1 MSEEDTPTPG
11 LPEDLAPRLGA
22 VLARRSL
29 TNSQDDPETARGWLD
44 ASYEAAYAED
54 LALAG
59 RAARAGLQARG
70 GQDPFNRAGLLR
82 ALASVAEM
90 QGDHA
95 AATRYIAERSQ
106 LLVEAG
112 YPHQARMESELG
124 TMLLREPESFE
135 ATVLE
140 GLLEAERARSARS
153 VDTVLPDVLVAL
165 AVRNVEDG
173 RLDPAVD
180 LLEECLDILDARVGA
195 GIAVAPESL
204 SSTRMFLAHVHLMS
218 HEPESAAEVADEVL
232 AGKANRAVR
241 AAMWMLKAVVA
252 HELGDAAQ
260 AAADALRAVELHAAA
275 GVRKGAASAAALL
288 AGLAH
293 DAGDQQSSILAWKVA
308 VAQAEQGEVPEASDL
323 TLALGHQLLEAEE
336 HALAE
341 RVLAGLVRRE
351 EAARRL
357 PGLARA
363 LVDLGHAAR
372 HQGRPD
378 EALEHWDRASGLF
391 QEAGSLAEAARMCL
405 AAGALLNRQER
416 AEDAAE
422 RFSRA
427 VELARRVEDEDDPA
441 VLPQALHALGHV
453 LCELGQERGVALLD
467 EAIALAQDSS
477 AAWHEADFTDT
488 RARGLWALRQGPA
501 AVSSALTAADLF
513 AASQDTTAASNAELF
528 AAYVLLEQERAEEA
542 ASLFRMI
549 TEQQDTARYLRMA
562 AWLGLAQSLDLAG
575 DEEGA
580 ALARLR
586 ADAASSEQDPDPQ
599 AEQGG
604 DAHPEADLDQ
614 TFDQALDQTLD
625 QALDLALELD
635 AEQVVDEARA
645 PDPGQDPD
653 PDADQDGDPP
663 TG

>member
-1 MSEEDTPTPG
+1 MTEHDGSEATSG
-11 LPEDLAPRLGA
+11 LPADLEPRLNA

-29 TNSQDDPETARGWLD
+29 TGGPPSAPETARGWLD
-44 ASYEAAYAED
+44 VSYEAAYAED
-54 LALAG
+54 LTRSS
-59 RAARAGLQARG
+59 RAALTGLEAPG
-70 GQDPFNRAGLLR
+70 GQDPVNRASLLR

-90 QGDHA
+90 TGDHA
-95 AATRYIAERSQ
+95 AATGYIADRARV
-106 LLVEAG
+106 LAEAG
-112 YPHQARMESELG
+112 YPHRARIEIELG
-124 TMLLREPESFE
+124 VMLLREPESFE

-140 GLLEAERARSARS
+140 GVLEQERRRSARS

-165 AVRNVEDG
+165 AVRRVEDG
-173 RLDPAVD
+173 QLDAAVD
-180 LLEECLDILDARVGA
+180 LLEECLEIQDARATA
-195 GIAVAPESL
+195 GLPVAPESL

-218 HEPESAAEVADEVL
+218 HEPERSAEVADEVL
-232 AGKANRAVR
+232 AGQSNRAVR

-252 HELGDAAQ
+252 QDQEDSTGAVLH
-260 AAADALRAVELHAAA
+260 ALRSVELHAAA

-288 AGLAH
+288 AGLAA
-293 DAGDQQSSILAWKVA
+293 DAGDQQASILAWKVA

-372 HQGRPD
+372 HQNRPA
-378 EALEHWDRASGLF
+378 EALEHWDRAAALF
-391 QEAGSLAEAARMCL
+391 EEAGATDEAARMHL
-405 AAGALLNRQER
+405 AAGALLNRQEK
-416 AEDAAE
+416 AEQAAD

-427 VELARRVEDEDDPA
+427 VELARADEEDADAEDHDPA

-488 RARGLWALRQGPA
+488 RARGLWALRQGTA

-513 AASQDTTAASNAELF
+513 AASEDTTASSNAELF

-549 TEQQDTARYLRMA
+549 TEQEGTARYLRMA
-562 AWLGLAQSLDLAG
+562 AWLGLAQSLDLSG

-580 ALARLR
+580 TRARFE
-586 ADAASSEQDPDPQ
+586 ADAAAA
-599 AEQGG
+599 AEDHGTRDAGNAGG
-604 DAHPEADLDQ
+604 D
-614 TFDQALDQTLD
+614 
-625 QALDLALELD
+625 
-635 AEQVVDEARA
+635 
-645 PDPGQDPD
+645 
-653 PDADQDGDPP
+653 
-663 TG
+663 

>member
-1 MSEEDTPTPG
+1 LEG
-11 LPEDLAPRLGA
+11 
-22 VLARRSL
+22 VL
-29 TNSQDDPETARGWLD
+29 
-44 ASYEAAYAED
+44 
-54 LALAG
+54 
-59 RAARAGLQARG
+59 
-70 GQDPFNRAGLLR
+70 
-82 ALASVAEM
+82 
-90 QGDHA
+90 
-95 AATRYIAERSQ
+95 
-106 LLVEAG
+106 
-112 YPHQARMESELG
+112 ESER
-124 TMLLREPESFE
+124 T
-135 ATVLE
+135 
-140 GLLEAERARSARS
+140 RSARS

-165 AVRNVEDG
+165 AVRYVEDG

-180 LLEECLDILDARVGA
+180 LLEECLDILDARVAA

-204 SSTRMFLAHVHLMS
+204 SSTRMFLAHVHVMS
-218 HEPESAAEVADEVL
+218 HEPEIAEEVADAVL

-241 AAMWMLKAVVA
+241 AAMWMLKAVIA
-252 HELGDAAQ
+252 HEFEDPSRAAG
-260 AAADALRAVELHAAA
+260 DALRALELHAAA

-293 DAGDQQSSILAWKVA
+293 DAGDQQASILAWKVA

-372 HQGRPD
+372 HQGRPE
-378 EALEHWDRASGLF
+378 EALEHWDRAASLF
-391 QEAGSLAEAARMCL
+391 EQAGAMAEGARMCL

-416 AEDAAE
+416 SEEAAE

-427 VELARRVEDEDDPA
+427 VELARRVGDEDPA

-467 EAIALAQDSS
+467 EAIALAQDSA

-488 RARGLWALRQGPA
+488 RARGLWALRKGTA

-528 AAYVLLEQERAEEA
+528 AAYVLLEQEQAEEA
-542 ASLFRMI
+542 AALFRMI
-549 TEQQDTARYLRMA
+549 TEQDGTARYLRMA

-586 ADAASSEQDPDPQ
+586 ADAASSEEDPEP
-599 AEQGG
+599 ASGG
-604 DAHPEADLDQ
+604 GPE
-614 TFDQALDQTLD
+614 
-625 QALDLALELD
+625 
-635 AEQVVDEARA
+635 
-645 PDPGQDPD
+645 PDDGPSPGP
-653 PDADQDGDPP
+653 AG
-663 TG
+663 

>member
-1 MSEEDTPTPG
+1 MTEHDGAEPTPE
-11 LPEDLAPRLGA
+11 LPEDLTVRLNA

-29 TNSQDDPETARGWLD
+29 TGGPQGEPDTARGWLD
-44 ASYEAAYAED
+44 VSYEAAYAED
-54 LALAG
+54 LARAS
-59 RAARAGLQARG
+59 RAAETGLTAPG
-70 GQDPFNRAGLLR
+70 GHDPVNRASLYR
-82 ALASVAEM
+82 ALASVAALT
-90 QGDHA
+90 GDHA
-95 AATRYIAERSQ
+95 AATRHIADRARV
-106 LLVEAG
+106 LAEAG
-112 YPHQARMESELG
+112 YPHQARMETELG

-140 GLLEAERARSARS
+140 GVLEDERTRSAHS

-165 AVRNVEDG
+165 AVRHVEDG
-173 RLDPAVD
+173 RFDPAVD
-180 LLEECLDILDARVGA
+180 LLEECLEILDARAAA
-195 GIAVAPESL
+195 GIPVPPESL
-204 SSTRMFLAHVHLMS
+204 ASTRMFLAHVHLMG
-218 HEPESAAEVADEVL
+218 HEPESSAEVADEVL
-232 AGKANRAVR
+232 AGQANRAVR

-252 HELGDAAQ
+252 QERGDSATAIL
-260 AAADALRAVELHAAA
+260 DALRSVELHAAA

-288 AGLAH
+288 AGLAD
-293 DAGDQQSSILAWKVA
+293 DADDQQASILAWKVA

-372 HQGRPD
+372 HQNRPA
-378 EALEHWDRASGLF
+378 EALEHWGRAATLF
-391 QEAGSLAEAARMCL
+391 EEAGATDEAARMYL
-405 AAGALLNRQER
+405 ASGALLNRQEKP
-416 AEDAAE
+416 EEAAE

-427 VELARRVEDEDDPA
+427 VELAREDEGSEDNDPA

-453 LCELGQERGVALLD
+453 LCELGEERGVALLD

-477 AAWHEADFTDT
+477 ASWYEADFTDT
-488 RARGLWALRQGPA
+488 RARGLWALRKGAA

-513 AASQDTTAASNAELF
+513 AASEDSMASSNAELF

-549 TEQQDTARYLRMA
+549 TEQEDTARYLRMA
-562 AWLGLAQSLDLAG
+562 AWLGLAQSLDLSG

-580 ALARLR
+580 TQARLK
-586 ADAASSEQDPDPQ
+586 ADAAASTEDPDDETGQ
-599 AEQGG
+599 AGT
-604 DAHPEADLDQ
+604 AD
-614 TFDQALDQTLD
+614 
-625 QALDLALELD
+625 
-635 AEQVVDEARA
+635 
-645 PDPGQDPD
+645 
-653 PDADQDGDPP
+653 
-663 TG
+663 

>member
-1 MSEEDTPTPG
+1 VDEESAPAPD
-11 LPEDLAPRLGA
+11 LPEDLAPRLSA
-22 VLARRSL
+22 VLSRRSL

-59 RAARAGLQARG
+59 RAARAGLEARG
-70 GQDPFNRAGLLR
+70 GRDPFNRAGLLR

-90 QGDHA
+90 RGDHA
-95 AATRYIAERSQ
+95 AATEYIAERAE
-106 LLVEAG
+106 LLVGAG

-140 GLLEAERARSARS
+140 GVLEAERARSARS

-165 AVRNVEDG
+165 AVRSVEDG

-180 LLEECLDILDARVGA
+180 LLEECLDILDARVAA

-241 AAMWMLKAVVA
+241 AAMWMLKAVIA
-252 HELGDAAQ
+252 HELGDPTR

-293 DAGDQQSSILAWKVA
+293 DAGDQQASILAWKVA

-378 EALEHWDRASGLF
+378 EALEHWDRAAGLF
-391 QEAGSLAEAARMCL
+391 QEAGSVAEAARMCL

-427 VELARRVEDEDDPA
+427 VELARRVDDDDPA

-467 EAIALAQDSS
+467 EAISLAQDSS
-477 AAWHEADFTDT
+477 ASWHEADFTDT
-488 RARGLWALRQGPA
+488 RARGLWALRKGPA

-549 TEQQDTARYLRMA
+549 TEQEGTARYLRMA

-586 ADAASSEQDPDPQ
+586 ADAASSEQDPDPE
-599 AEQGG
+599 AEP
-604 DAHPEADLDQ
+604 DPEAWRDP
-614 TFDQALDQTLD
+614 
-625 QALDLALELD
+625 E
-635 AEQVVDEARA
+635 AEPDPEAR
-645 PDPGQDPD
+645 PDPERDDGPT
-653 PDADQDGDPP
+653 AD
-663 TG
+663 

>member
-1 MSEEDTPTPG
+1 VSEENTPTPG
-11 LPEDLAPRLGA
+11 LPDDLAPRLSA

-54 LALAG
+54 LALAR
-59 RAARAGLQARG
+59 RAARAGLQAHG
-70 GQDPFNRAGLLR
+70 GRDPFNRAGLLR

-95 AATRYIAERSQ
+95 AATQYIAERCQ
-106 LLVEAG
+106 LLKNAG

-124 TMLLREPESFE
+124 AMLLREPESFE

-140 GLLEAERARSARS
+140 GVLEAERARSAWS

-180 LLEECLDILDARVGA
+180 LLEECLDILDARVAA

-218 HEPESAAEVADEVL
+218 HEPESAAEVADDVL

-252 HELGDAAQ
+252 HELGDPAQ
-260 AAADALRAVELHAAA
+260 ATADALRAVELHAAA
-275 GVRKGAASAAALL
+275 GVRKA
-288 AGLAH
+288 
-293 DAGDQQSSILAWKVA
+293 SILAWKVA

-391 QEAGSLAEAARMCL
+391 HEAGSVAEAARMCL

-427 VELARRVEDEDDPA
+427 VELARRVEDDDDPA

-477 AAWHEADFTDT
+477 ASWHEADFTDT

-549 TEQQDTARYLRMA
+549 TEQEGTARYLRMA

-580 ALARLR
+580 TLARLR
-586 ADAASSEQDPDPQ
+586 ADAASSEEEPDPHPEED
-599 AEQGG
+599 AEL
-604 DAHPEADLDQ
+604 DLDMDLDPEADLG
-614 TFDQALDQTLD
+614 TR
-625 QALDLALELD
+625 
-635 AEQVVDEARA
+635 EARG
-645 PDPGQDPD
+645 PET
-653 PDADQDGDPP
+653 DQDGDPP
-663 TG
+663 AG

>member
-1 MSEEDTPTPG
+1 MGEDETSSPG
-11 LPEDLAPRLGA
+11 LPDDLVPRLRA

-29 TNSQDDPETARGWLD
+29 TTLDEPETARGWLD
-44 ASYEAAYAED
+44 VSYEAAYAED
-54 LALAG
+54 LSMAG
-59 RAARAGLQARG
+59 RAARAGLEARG

-95 AATRYIAERSQ
+95 AATEYVAERCR
-106 LLVEAG
+106 LLADAG

-140 GLLEAERARSARS
+140 GVLESERTRSARS

-165 AVRNVEDG
+165 AVRYVEDG

-180 LLEECLDILDARVGA
+180 LLEECLDILDARVAA

-204 SSTRMFLAHVHLMS
+204 SSTRMFLAHVHVMS
-218 HEPESAAEVADEVL
+218 HEPEIAEEVADAVL

-241 AAMWMLKAVVA
+241 AAMWMLKAVIA
-252 HELGDAAQ
+252 HEFEDPSRAAG
-260 AAADALRAVELHAAA
+260 DALRALELHAAA

-293 DAGDQQSSILAWKVA
+293 DAGDQQASILAWKVA

-372 HQGRPD
+372 HQGRPE
-378 EALEHWDRASGLF
+378 EALEHWDRAASLF
-391 QEAGSLAEAARMCL
+391 EQAGAMAEGARMCL

-416 AEDAAE
+416 SEEAAE

-427 VELARRVEDEDDPA
+427 VELARRVGDEDPA

-467 EAIALAQDSS
+467 EAIALAQDSA

-488 RARGLWALRQGPA
+488 RARGLWALRKGTA

-528 AAYVLLEQERAEEA
+528 AAYVLLEQEQAEEA
-542 ASLFRMI
+542 AALFRMI
-549 TEQQDTARYLRMA
+549 TEQEGTARYLRMA

-586 ADAASSEQDPDPQ
+586 ADTASSEEDPGP
-599 AEQGG
+599 ASGSG
-604 DAHPEADLDQ
+604 PEADDN
-614 TFDQALDQTLD
+614 
-625 QALDLALELD
+625 
-635 AEQVVDEARA
+635 
-645 PDPGQDPD
+645 PSPGP
-653 PDADQDGDPP
+653 AH
-663 TG
+663 

>member
-1 MSEEDTPTPG
+1 MGSRRAGMTEHDGAEPTPE
-11 LPEDLAPRLGA
+11 LPEDLTARLNA

-29 TNSQDDPETARGWLD
+29 TGGPQGEPDTARGWLD
-44 ASYEAAYAED
+44 VSYEAAYAED
-54 LALAG
+54 LARAS
-59 RAARAGLQARG
+59 RAAEIGLTAPG
-70 GQDPFNRAGLLR
+70 GHDPVNRASLYR
-82 ALASVAEM
+82 ALASVAALT
-90 QGDHA
+90 GDHT
-95 AATRYIAERSQ
+95 AATRHIADRAHV
-106 LLVEAG
+106 LAEAG
-112 YPHQARMESELG
+112 YPHQARLETELG

-140 GLLEAERARSARS
+140 GVLEDERTRSSHS

-165 AVRNVEDG
+165 AVRHVEDG
-173 RLDPAVD
+173 RFDPAVD
-180 LLEECLDILDARVGA
+180 LLEECLEILDARVAA
-195 GIAVAPESL
+195 GVPVPPESL
-204 SSTRMFLAHVHLMS
+204 ASTRMFLAHVHLMS
-218 HEPESAAEVADEVL
+218 HEPEQSAEVADEVL
-232 AGKANRAVR
+232 AGQANRAVR

-252 HELGDAAQ
+252 HERGDSGTAIL
-260 AAADALRAVELHAAA
+260 DALRSVELHAAA

-288 AGLAH
+288 AGMAD
-293 DAGDQQSSILAWKVA
+293 DAGDQQASILAWKVA

-372 HQGRPD
+372 HQNRPE
-378 EALEHWDRASGLF
+378 EALEHWGRASTLF
-391 QEAGSLAEAARMCL
+391 EQAGATDEAARMYL
-405 AAGALLNRQER
+405 ASGALLNRQEKP
-416 AEDAAE
+416 EEAAE

-427 VELARRVEDEDDPA
+427 VELARQDEGSEDNDPA

-453 LCELGQERGVALLD
+453 LCELGEERGVALLD

-477 AAWHEADFTDT
+477 ASWYEADFTDT
-488 RARGLWALRQGPA
+488 RARGLWALRKGAA

-513 AASQDTTAASNAELF
+513 AASEDAMASSNAELF

-549 TEQQDTARYLRMA
+549 TEQEDTARYLRMA
-562 AWLGLAQSLDLAG
+562 AWLGLAQSLDLSG

-580 ALARLR
+580 TKARLE
-586 ADAASSEQDPDPQ
+586 ADAAASTEDPDNGETGQ
-599 AEQGG
+599 AGAADSG
-604 DAHPEADLDQ
+604 PE
-614 TFDQALDQTLD
+614 T
-625 QALDLALELD
+625 E
-635 AEQVVDEARA
+635 
-645 PDPGQDPD
+645 PDTD
-653 PDADQDGDPP
+653 
-663 TG
+663 

>member
-1 MSEEDTPTPG
+1 MTEHDGAEPTPE
-11 LPEDLAPRLGA
+11 LPEDLTARLNA

-29 TNSQDDPETARGWLD
+29 TGGPQGEPDTARGWLD
-44 ASYEAAYAED
+44 VSYEAAYAED
-54 LALAG
+54 LARAS
-59 RAARAGLQARG
+59 RAAETGLTAPG
-70 GQDPFNRAGLLR
+70 GHDPVNRASLYR
-82 ALASVAEM
+82 ALASVAALT
-90 QGDHA
+90 GDHA
-95 AATRYIAERSQ
+95 AATRHIADRAQ
-106 LLVEAG
+106 VLAEAG
-112 YPHQARMESELG
+112 YPHQARLEAELG

-140 GLLEAERARSARS
+140 GVLEDERTRSAHS

-165 AVRNVEDG
+165 AVRHVEDG
-173 RLDPAVD
+173 RFDPAVD
-180 LLEECLDILDARVGA
+180 LLEECLEILDARVAA
-195 GIAVAPESL
+195 GVPVPAESL
-204 SSTRMFLAHVHLMS
+204 ASTRMFLAHVHLMG
-218 HEPESAAEVADEVL
+218 HEPERSAEVADEVL
-232 AGKANRAVR
+232 AGQANRAVR

-252 HELGDAAQ
+252 HELGDS
-260 AAADALRAVELHAAA
+260 AAAILDALRSVELHAAA

-288 AGLAH
+288 AGMAD
-293 DAGDQQSSILAWKVA
+293 DAGDQQASILAWKVA

-372 HQGRPD
+372 HQNRPA
-378 EALEHWDRASGLF
+378 EALEHWGRASTLF
-391 QEAGSLAEAARMCL
+391 EQAGATDEAARMYL
-405 AAGALLNRQER
+405 ASGALLNRQEKP
-416 AEDAAE
+416 EEAAE

-427 VELARRVEDEDDPA
+427 VELARQDEGSEDNDPA

-453 LCELGQERGVALLD
+453 LCELGEERGVALLD

-477 AAWHEADFTDT
+477 ASWYEADFTDT
-488 RARGLWALRQGPA
+488 RARGLWALRKGAA

-513 AASQDTTAASNAELF
+513 AASEDAMASSNAELF

-549 TEQQDTARYLRMA
+549 TEKEDTARYLRMA
-562 AWLGLAQSLDLAG
+562 AWLGLAQSLDLSG

-580 ALARLR
+580 TKARLE
-586 ADAASSEQDPDPQ
+586 ADAAASTEDPDDGTGTGTGTGQ
-599 AEQGG
+599 AGTADSG
-604 DAHPEADLDQ
+604 LDNDPETD
-614 TFDQALDQTLD
+614 
-625 QALDLALELD
+625 
-635 AEQVVDEARA
+635 
-645 PDPGQDPD
+645 
-653 PDADQDGDPP
+653 
-663 TG
+663 

>member
-1 MSEEDTPTPG
+1 MTDEGSVVPG
-11 LPEDLAPRLGA
+11 LPEDLERRLRA
-22 VLARRSL
+22 VLSRRSL
-29 TNSQDDPETARGWLD
+29 TVGRDAPETARGWID

-54 LALAG
+54 LARAG
-59 RAARAGLQARG
+59 RAARAGLDAPG
-70 GQDPFNRAGLLR
+70 GHDVLNRLGLLR

-90 QGDHA
+90 TGDHA
-95 AATRYIAERSQ
+95 TAASRIAERAR
-106 LLVEAG
+106 LLTTAG
-112 YPHQARMESELG
+112 YPHQARLEVELG
-124 TMLLREPESFE
+124 AMLLREPEPFE

-140 GLLEAERARSARS
+140 GVLEGERERSAHS

-165 AVRNVEDG
+165 AVRYVEDG
-173 RLDPAVD
+173 RLHPAVD
-180 LLEECLDILDARVGA
+180 LLEECLDILDARVSA
-195 GIAVAPESL
+195 GVPVAPEAL
-204 SSTRMFLAHVHLMS
+204 ASTRMFLAHVHLMS
-218 HEPESAAEVADEVL
+218 HDPEDAAAVADRVL
-232 AGKANRAVR
+232 AGRANRAVR

-252 HELGDAAQ
+252 HEHGDAAT
-260 AAADALRAVELHAAA
+260 AAEDALHAVELHAAA

-372 HQGRPD
+372 HQGRPG
-378 EALEHWDRASGLF
+378 EALEHWERACALF
-391 QEAGSLAEAARMCL
+391 EQAGSVAEAARMHL
-405 AAGALLNRQER
+405 ASGALLNRQER
-416 AEDAAE
+416 PQEAAE
-422 RFSRA
+422 HFGRA
-427 VELARRVEDEDDPA
+427 VDLARGVGDEDPA

-453 LCELGQERGVALLD
+453 LCELGQERGVELLD
-467 EAIALAQDSS
+467 EAISLAQDSE
-477 AAWHEADFTDT
+477 AGWYEADFTDT
-488 RARGLWALRQGPA
+488 RARGLWALRKGTA

-513 AASQDTTAASNAELF
+513 TASEDATAASNAELF

-542 ASLFRMI
+542 AALFRMI
-549 TEQQDTARYLRMA
+549 TEHEGTARYLRMA

-580 ALARLR
+580 TRARFE
-586 ADAASSEQDPDPQ
+586 ADAAATATDPEPDGGPHPTPGTGPDEGPAPGTGPGADPDEGP
-599 AEQGG
+599 AAGG
-604 DAHPEADLDQ
+604 
-614 TFDQALDQTLD
+614 
-625 QALDLALELD
+625 
-635 AEQVVDEARA
+635 A
-645 PDPGQDPD
+645 PG
-653 PDADQDGDPP
+653 AG
-663 TG
+663 

>member
-1 MSEEDTPTPG
+1 MTEHDGSEVTSG
-11 LPEDLAPRLGA
+11 LPEDLGPRLNA

-29 TNSQDDPETARGWLD
+29 TGGPQSAPETAGGWLD
-44 ASYEAAYAED
+44 VSYEAAYAED
-54 LALAG
+54 LPRSL
-59 RAARAGLQARG
+59 RAARSGLDAPG
-70 GQDPFNRAGLLR
+70 GQDPVNRAGLFR

-90 QGDHA
+90 TGDHT
-95 AATRYIAERSQ
+95 AATGYIAERARV
-106 LLVEAG
+106 LEDAG
-112 YPHQARMESELG
+112 YPHRARMEIELG
-124 TMLLREPESFE
+124 VMLLREPESFE

-140 GLLEAERARSARS
+140 GVLDKERHRSARS

-165 AVRNVEDG
+165 AVRHVEDG
-173 RLDPAVD
+173 RLEAAVE
-180 LLEECLDILDARVGA
+180 LLEECLQNLEARVTA
-195 GIAVAPESL
+195 GLQVAPESL

-218 HEPESAAEVADEVL
+218 HEPQHSAEVADEVL
-232 AGKANRAVR
+232 AGRSNRAVR

-252 HELGDAAQ
+252 QDSEDGDEAILY
-260 AAADALRAVELHAAA
+260 ALRSVELHAAA

-288 AGLAH
+288 AGLAA

-372 HQGRPD
+372 HQDRPD
-378 EALEHWDRASGLF
+378 EALAHWDRAATLF
-391 QEAGSLAEAARMCL
+391 EEAGATDEAARMHL
-405 AAGALLNRQER
+405 AAGALLNRQDQ
-416 AEDAAE
+416 AEKAAE

-427 VELARRVEDEDDPA
+427 VELARADEEEADEDSADHDPA

-513 AASQDTTAASNAELF
+513 AASEDSTASSNAELF
-528 AAYVLLEQERAEEA
+528 AAYVLLEQERGEEA
-542 ASLFRMI
+542 ATLFRMI
-549 TEQQDTARYLRMA
+549 TEHEGVARYLRMA
-562 AWLGLAQSLDLAG
+562 AWLGLAQSLDLTG
-575 DEEGA
+575 DEDGA
-580 ALARLR
+580 TQARFK
-586 ADAASSEQDPDPQ
+586 ADAAAQ
-599 AEQGG
+599 AEDQGSG
-604 DAHPEADLDQ
+604 A
-614 TFDQALDQTLD
+614 
-625 QALDLALELD
+625 
-635 AEQVVDEARA
+635 AED
-645 PDPGQDPD
+645 D
-653 PDADQDGDPP
+653 
-663 TG
+663 